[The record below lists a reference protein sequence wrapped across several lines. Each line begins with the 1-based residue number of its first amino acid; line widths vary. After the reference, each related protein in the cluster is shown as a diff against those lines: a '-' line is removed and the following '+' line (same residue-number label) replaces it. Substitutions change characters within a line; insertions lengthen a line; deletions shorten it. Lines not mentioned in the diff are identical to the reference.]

1 MVGVMPL
8 AIAVGVIGIA
18 SLLVVSF
25 WEQAVKRFSFSNKG
39 LERAITAAHIDV
51 RPQDFVLMALA
62 AIAISWVILALVL
75 RLNFVAGIVTLVA
88 VGAIAAGGARLW
100 LRMRANAWQQNF
112 LGQLELVL
120 RMMSSSL
127 RVGLGLRQAMVL
139 VTEELADP
147 ARHEFSR
154 VIGESNVGV
163 PLLDALDKL
172 AERIPAGE
180 MQMMS
185 RAIRV
190 QSQTGGDLGQV
201 LENLAGTIRDRRRLQ
216 RRIRALTSQGRAS
229 GYILVALPIFVG
241 LFVVSTQHQMGAALL
256 FTSIGHMV
264 IGAVVALEIMAGAA
278 IAKILRFD
286 S

>member
-8 AIAVGVIGIA
+8 AIALGVIGIGA
-18 SLLVVSF
+18 LLFISF
-25 WEQAVKRFSFSNKG
+25 WEQALKRLSFSHKG
-39 LERAITAAHIDV
+39 LERAVSAAHVNV
-51 RPQDFVLMALA
+51 RPQDFILIVVAFV
-62 AIAISWVILALVL
+62 AIAWVLLAFFL
-75 RLNFVAGIVTLVA
+75 RLNLVSGAVTLAAVA
-88 VGAIAAGGARLW
+88 ALGAGGARLW
-100 LRMRANAWQQNF
+100 LGLRAKAWQQNF

-154 VIGESNVGV
+154 VVGESNVGV
-163 PLLDALDKL
+163 PLLDALDQL
-172 AERIPAGE
+172 AERVPAGE
-180 MQMMS
+180 MQMMA

-201 LENLAGTIRDRRRLQ
+201 LENLADTIKDRRRLQ
-216 RRIRALTSQGRAS
+216 RRINALTSQGRAS
-229 GYILVALPIFVG
+229 GYILVALPVFVG
-241 LFVVSTQHQMGAALL
+241 LFVVVTQHQMGEALL

-264 IGAVVALEIMAGAA
+264 IGAVVALEVMAGAA

-286 S
+286 G